1 MTKGSI
7 QPVSLL
13 PLLIQTLLTSITI
26 AMKSKIL
33 LRKNI
38 IMIMKKM
45 NVKLL
50 PQKVG
55 IMLGITMKI

>member
-1 MTKGSI
+1 M
-7 QPVSLL
+7 
-13 PLLIQTLLTSITI
+13 SITI

-33 LRKNI
+33 LRKKI

-45 NVKLL
+45 SVKLL

>member
-13 PLLIQTLLTSITI
+13 LLLIQILLTSITI

-55 IMLGITMKI
+55 IMLDITMKI

>member
-1 MTKGSI
+1 
-7 QPVSLL
+7 
-13 PLLIQTLLTSITI
+13 
-26 AMKSKIL
+26 MKSKIL

-50 PQKVG
+50 PQKAG